1 MELFH
6 FIFRLGVFFAIYGFI
21 WILIELGINLL
32 STGRKRQLAE
42 IYIIK
47 AVKYFFLV
55 DTTFIICYSDT
66 LKEFSPTSQVV
77 FGGIILL
84 MYFIGKLQQNQN
96 QQLLFQVAAG
106 NNLFKN
112 LGNFNIKAEISVI
125 AFAIFAYT
133 AFYFFPDYA
142 SNPLSLWFKET
153 ILNIEGTPIFGF
165 IFKIIGFFFLLSMVM
180 KMVNS
185 ILFILTGGRGAQ
197 RQNRQNP
204 FNDRFDSDQ
213 DSQGYSD
220 YEEVDDD
227 RLD

>member
-32 STGRKRQLAE
+32 SAGRNRQIAE

-66 LKEFSPTSQVV
+66 LKEFSPSSQVI

-84 MYFIGKLQQNQN
+84 MYFIGKLQQNQSR
-96 QQLLFQVAAG
+96 QVMFQIAAG

-112 LGNFNIKAEISVI
+112 LGNFNIKAEIAVI
-125 AFAIFAYT
+125 VFATLAYV
-133 AFYFFPDYA
+133 AFYFFPDFA

-153 ILNIEGTPIFGF
+153 ILNIEDTPIFGF
-165 IFKIIGFFFLLSMVM
+165 IFKVIGFFFLLSMIM

-185 ILFILTGGRGAQ
+185 ILYLLTGGQGPQ
-197 RQNRQNP
+197 RPKRSNP
-204 FNDRFDSDQ
+204 FNNRFDDNQ
-213 DSQGYSD
+213 DSESYSD
-220 YEEVDDD
+220 YEEVNDD